1 MSSWVIGMMLG
12 VSVFLGS
19 IAVVALMWAIKKG
32 QFDDKEKF
40 LNAALYDDE
49 EELNDAAKMERK
61 RKDALKKREYR
72 PE

>member
-1 MSSWVIGMMLG
+1 MDSWVIGMMMS
-12 VSVFLGS
+12 VSIFLGS
-19 IAVVALMWAIKKG
+19 IALAGMMWAIKKG

-49 EELNDAAKMERK
+49 NELNDAVKKEQK
-61 RKDALKKREYR
+61 RKDAVKKKEYR

>member
-1 MSSWVIGMMLG
+1 MDSWVIGMMLG

-40 LNAALYDDE
+40 LNSALFDDVD
-49 EELNDAAKMERK
+49 ELNDAARAE
-61 RKDALKKREYR
+61 AKKKEAIKKKEYR

>member
-1 MSSWVIGMMLG
+1 MDSWVIGMMLG

-32 QFDDKEKF
+32 EFDDKEKF
-40 LNAALYDDE
+40 LNSALFDDVD
-49 EELNDAAKMERK
+49 ELNDAAHAEAK
-61 RKDALKKREYR
+61 RKEALRKKEYK